1 MSFRTP
7 EPIRGD
13 IRNWTILVVDDTP
26 DNLMVA
32 RAALNHFG
40 VKAHIADSGEEGLR
54 LARQI
59 KPTLILLDIK
69 MPRMS
74 GWEVLEAIRR
84 DETLANTLVIA
95 ITAYAMDNDR
105 EQALAAG
112 FDGYIS
118 KPFDLFTFV
127 AEVERIALQCM
138 SH

>member
-32 RAALNHFG
+32 RAALTFFN
-40 VKAHIADSGEEGLR
+40 VQVYTASSGEEGLR
-54 LARQI
+54 LARQV

-69 MPRMS
+69 MPHMS
-74 GWEVLEAIRR
+74 GWDVLQAIRQ
-84 DETLANTLVIA
+84 DEALSNTLVIA

-105 EQALAAG
+105 EKALAAG

-138 SH
+138 NH

>member
-32 RAALNHFG
+32 RAALNFFNVQVHT
-40 VKAHIADSGEEGLR
+40 ANSGEEGLR
-54 LARQI
+54 LARQV

-69 MPRMS
+69 MPHMS
-74 GWEVLEAIRR
+74 GWEMLQAIRQ
-84 DETLANTLVIA
+84 DESLANTLVIA

-105 EQALAAG
+105 EKALAAG

-127 AEVERIALQCM
+127 AEVERIALECM
-138 SH
+138 SR